1 MVKYLII
8 KSESTKYT
16 PRMNMCIPVRE
27 SARRS
32 TLEKIIGLLFGVAA
46 DPSSLEFTI
55 VEEKYYGHI
64 KNRGE
69 G

>member
-16 PRMNMCIPVRE
+16 PRMNMYIPVRE
-27 SARRS
+27 AVKRS

-55 VEEKYYGHI
+55 VEEKHYGHVT
-64 KNRGE
+64 NRGE
-69 G
+69 S